1 MQITMLCFT
10 IFPFFRVPVWI
21 LLQKKSLHREFIT
34 FEQIAIIYIYV
45 NKILFN
51 QIGYLSAL
59 FSRRPDCGH
68 LYAKLY
74 ICSHNL
80 PCTGKLWNVVT
91 HSIAL
96 RLSFVGKFSDNTI
109 ETK

>member
-1 MQITMLCFT
+1 MRFFT
-10 IFPFFRVPVWI
+10 TFPFFCVPTRI

-51 QIGYLSAL
+51 KIGYLSVL
-59 FSRRPDCGH
+59 FSRRPDCGP

-74 ICSHNL
+74 MCSHNL

-109 ETK
+109 ETM